1 MTREPG
7 RQAQA
12 KPAQAKQAG
21 GRRAQRRWAGS
32 GRVVVVTGGGG
43 GIGGEFA
50 AQVAARGATLAVVDL
65 RARAAADVAASLH
78 GTGHTSHAGDLTV
91 RAQVD
96 RVLAEIRD
104 AHGRIDVLV
113 NSMGMTSAERFDER
127 TVESI
132 DRELTVN
139 LNAPLMLT
147 RLALPLLQSSTDAR
161 VITVVSL
168 GAIFPLGE
176 TPIYTASKYG
186 LRGAM
191 LSIALDLRDKG
202 ITVSSVLPSA
212 TDTRMLR
219 QEALDGGNAFQF
231 QDPPQSPEHVA
242 ATMVGLLDRPRLE
255 AYPKPS
261 ESWLVR
267 AALLSPSILPR
278 VMPLFRG
285 KGERGQARY
294 LADLRRRGL
303 VREVDGAWE
312 LTD

>member
-1 MTREPG
+1 MGYE
-7 RQAQA
+7 A
-12 KPAQAKQAG
+12 AG
-21 GRRAQRRWAGS
+21 K
-32 GRVVVVTGGGG
+32 VVVVTGGGG

-50 AQVAARGATLAVVDL
+50 HQVAARGATLVLVDL
-65 RARAAADVAASLH
+65 RTDAAAATVAELP
-78 GTGHTSHAGDLTV
+78 GEGHSVVTGDLTS
-91 RAQVD
+91 RADVE
-96 RVLAEIRD
+96 RVLDEIQA

-127 TVESI
+127 SVESI

-147 RLALPLLQSSTDAR
+147 RLAIPLLRAAPDPR

-231 QDPPQSPEHVA
+231 QDPPQTPERVA
-242 ATMVGLLDRPRLE
+242 RCMVKLLDKPRLE

-267 AALLSPSILPR
+267 TVMVSPNILPR

-285 KGERGQARY
+285 KGERGQAKYIRE
-294 LADLRRRGL
+294 LRDRGL
-303 VREVDGAWE
+303 VTEDGE
-312 LTD
+312 LVE